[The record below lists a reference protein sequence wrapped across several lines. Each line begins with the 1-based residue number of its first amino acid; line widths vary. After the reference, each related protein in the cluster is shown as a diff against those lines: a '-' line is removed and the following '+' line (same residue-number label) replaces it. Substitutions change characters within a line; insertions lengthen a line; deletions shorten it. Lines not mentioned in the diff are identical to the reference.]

1 MAKNK
6 KETEKPAWHYNL
18 RPETKRSVWAIAAF
32 AVAVVLTLAA
42 FGKAG
47 FVGGKLYDFFTLL
60 FGDAFFLIPLAL
72 ALAGFSLLLATD
84 DKAIA
89 KNVVIGGALFVL
101 SALGVAEVVFGE
113 KTGGYV
119 GFLTAYPVQKLLD
132 FWASLVVFAALVVV
146 ALLIMLNVHIPL
158 RFKLGKERVEGGEE
172 STLAEIK
179 NYAEEEKKKQASL
192 PTGQAGPPT
201 GQAGPPTGQA
211 GAQAAAEAEMVKN
224 KEKDDGEKVEDEER
238 SWIPKFIKSK
248 KSDKAAPHI
257 PFDLLE
263 GDRGKPQGGD
273 IKANSNIIKRTLQNF
288 GIDVEMGEVS
298 VGPSVTQY
306 TLRPAEGVK
315 LSKIL
320 ALQNDLS
327 LALAAHPL
335 RIEAPIP
342 GKSLV
347 GIEIPNKSIATVG
360 LKSLLSSDE
369 FTGSQASLMMALG
382 RKVSGDGLFADLTK
396 MPHLLIA
403 GSTGSGKSV
412 CLHSLVVSLLYRN
425 SPDDLKL
432 LLIDPKRVELTNYE
446 DIPHLLSPV
455 IMDAKKAIMA
465 LRWAAKEMERRYE
478 VLFANRTRN
487 LLAYHEKIKN
497 DENADPLPFIVIIID
512 ELADIMAAY
521 PRELEAAIVRLAQ
534 MSRAVGIHLIV
545 STQRPSVEVI
555 TGLIKANITSRIA
568 FRVASQVD
576 SRTILDMAGADKL
589 LGNGDMLFLAGDVA
603 KPVRV
608 QGAFVGANEVKR
620 VVEFLRTEYEGAADS
635 GLKFE
640 ADDANK
646 MPELDGMDIAEDDE
660 LYEEARGLV
669 IQAGKASTSYLQRR
683 LRLGYARAAR
693 LMDILEERGVV
704 GPADGSKPRD
714 VLMQSGSSESGDN
727 QSSLNNL

>member
-1 MAKNK
+1 MLKYIKMAKNK
-6 KETEKPAWHYNL
+6 NKKEIDKPAWHHNL
-18 RPETKRSVWAIAAF
+18 KPETKRSVWAIAAF
-32 AVAVVLTLAA
+32 AVAAVLTLAA

-72 ALAGFSLLLATD
+72 ALAGFSLLLAMD

-89 KNVVIGGALFVL
+89 KNVVIGGVLFVL
-101 SALGVAEVVFGE
+101 SALGVVEVVFGE

-132 FWASLVVFAALVVV
+132 FWASLVVFAALVVA
-146 ALLIMLNVHIPL
+146 ALLIMLNIHIPL
-158 RFKLGKERVEGGEE
+158 RFKRGKEETGEGGAVPQ
-172 STLAEIK
+172 AEIK
-179 NYAEEEKKKQASL
+179 NYMEEERKKQMGLIA
-192 PTGQAGPPT
+192 
-201 GQAGPPTGQA
+201 
-211 GAQAAAEAEMVKN
+211 AAAEAAKN
-224 KEKDDGEKVEDEER
+224 KDKDDAEKAAGTSAEGEEK
-238 SWIPKFIKSK
+238 SWIPKFMKSK

-369 FTGSQASLMMALG
+369 FTGSPASLLMALG

-478 VLFANRTRN
+478 VLFAHHTRD

-497 DENADPLPFIVIIID
+497 DENAEPLPFIVIIID

-576 SRTILDMAGADKL
+576 SRTILDMGGADKL

-608 QGAFVGANEVKR
+608 QGAFLGANEVKR
-620 VVEFLRTEYEGAADS
+620 VVEFLRTEYEGTADS
-635 GLKFE
+635 ELKFE

-646 MPELDGMDIAEDDE
+646 MPELDNMDMAEDDE

-669 IQAGKASTSYLQRR
+669 MQAGKASTSYLQRR

>member
-6 KETEKPAWHYNL
+6 NKKEPEGPAWHNNL
-18 RPETKRSVWAIAAF
+18 KPETKRSVWAIASF
-32 AVAVVLTLAA
+32 AIAAVFTLAA

-47 FVGGKLYDFFTLL
+47 FVGSKLYAFFTLL

-72 ALAGFSLLLATD
+72 TLAGFSLLLATD

-89 KNVVIGGALFVL
+89 KNVVIGGILFVL
-101 SALGVAEVVFGE
+101 SALGVTEVIFGE

-119 GFLTAYPVQKLLD
+119 GFLTAYPIQKLLD
-132 FWASLVVFAALVVV
+132 FWASLVVFAALVVA
-146 ALLIMLNVHIPL
+146 ALLIMLNIHIPF
-158 RFKLGKERVEGGEE
+158 RFKRGKEKIAEDNKTMLL
-172 STLAEIK
+172 SEIK
-179 NYAEEEKKKQASL
+179 NYAEDEKKKQMSALASE
-192 PTGQAGPPT
+192 TET
-201 GQAGPPTGQA
+201 
-211 GAQAAAEAEMVKN
+211 VKN
-224 KEKDDGEKVEDEER
+224 KEKDGGEKNEDEDK
-238 SWIPKFIKSK
+238 SWIPKFIRSK

-342 GKSLV
+342 GKSLA

-369 FTGSQASLMMALG
+369 FTGSPASLLMALG

-412 CLHSLVVSLLYRN
+412 CLHSLLVSLLYKN

-478 VLFANRTRN
+478 ILFAHRTRD
-487 LLAYHEKIKN
+487 LLTYHEKIKN

-576 SRTILDMAGADKL
+576 SRTILDMGGADKL

-635 GLKFE
+635 ELKFE
-640 ADDANK
+640 VDDANK
-646 MPELDGMDIAEDDE
+646 MPELDGMDMAEDDE
-660 LYEEARGLV
+660 LYEEARDLV
-669 IQAGKASTSYLQRR
+669 MQAGKASTSYLQRR

-693 LMDILEERGVV
+693 LMDILEDRGVV

-727 QSSLNNL
+727 QSSLNNI

>member
-1 MAKNK
+1 MVKNKNK
-6 KETEKPAWHYNL
+6 KEIETPAWHYNL
-18 RPETKRSVWAIAAF
+18 KPETKRSVWAIVSF
-32 AVAVVLTLAA
+32 AVAAVFTLAA

-47 FVGGKLYDFFTLL
+47 FVGGKLHVFFTLL

-89 KNVVIGGALFVL
+89 KNVVIGGILFVL
-101 SALGVAEVVFGE
+101 SALGVIEVIFGE

-119 GFLTAYPVQKLLD
+119 GFLTAYPIQKLLD
-132 FWASLVVFAALVVV
+132 FWASLVVFVALVVA
-146 ALLIMLNVHIPL
+146 ALLIMLNIHIPF
-158 RFKLGKERVEGGEE
+158 RFKWGKEKAGEGEAMPQ
-172 STLAEIK
+172 AEIK
-179 NYAEEEKKKQASL
+179 NYMEEEKEKQAI
-192 PTGQAGPPT
+192 
-201 GQAGPPTGQA
+201 
-211 GAQAAAEAEMVKN
+211 AQALEAEAEKVKN
-224 KEKDDGEKVEDEER
+224 KDGNDGEKVGGEER

-273 IKANSNIIKRTLQNF
+273 VKANSNIIKRTLQNF

-360 LKSLLSSDE
+360 LKNLLSSDE
-369 FTGSQASLMMALG
+369 FTGSPSSLLMALG
-382 RKVSGDGLFADLTK
+382 RKVSGDALFADLAK

-412 CLHSLVVSLLYRN
+412 CLHSLIVSLLYRN

-478 VLFANRTRN
+478 VLFAHRTRD
-487 LLAYHEKIKN
+487 LMTYHEKIKD

-576 SRTILDMAGADKL
+576 SRTILDMGGADKL

-635 GLKFE
+635 ELKFE

-646 MPELDGMDIAEDDE
+646 MPELDGMDMAEDDE

-669 IQAGKASTSYLQRR
+669 MQAGKASTSYLQRR

-693 LMDILEERGVV
+693 IMDILEERGVV

-714 VLMQSGSSESGDN
+714 VLMQSGPSESGDN